1 MDPSDPWTLLNL
13 KRGVLRA
20 STFLRSRPQ
29 LTAEYVQ
36 IKPLLVLV
44 TAVCKWTGTWKEGE
58 FTLTSGYTYVTIIY
72 NISICL
78 SL

>member
-1 MDPSDPWTLLNL
+1 MS
-13 KRGVLRA
+13 
-20 STFLRSRPQ
+20 
-29 LTAEYVQ
+29 EYVQ

-58 FTLTSGYTYVTIIY
+58 FTLTSGYTYVTVVY